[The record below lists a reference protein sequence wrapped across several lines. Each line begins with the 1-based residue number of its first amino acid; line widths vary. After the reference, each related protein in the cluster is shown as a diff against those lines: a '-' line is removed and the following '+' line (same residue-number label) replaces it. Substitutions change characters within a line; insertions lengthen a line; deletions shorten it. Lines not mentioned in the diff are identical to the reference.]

1 MGFLPLRKCWLGAL
15 MVDVSCTLRILFTS
29 RNNRITGQ
37 WQCSA
42 VGCISTLQRV
52 KMREEGRI
60 RNWTNDESQNK
71 FSFRLFPPPQAALK
85 ASTTFSLNLS
95 NPADKFNIKQQS
107 SRRRDS
113 FFLLLFLFPRGYSRQ
128 RMLRR
133 WLVGRKAVAKSFENY
148 IIQLLLR
155 GAPFLLLSFPL
166 LWCLFLLRHGKS
178 LKMNDC
184 YNLAYIR
191 TCRLMVSWKR
201 AKL

>member
-15 MVDVSCTLRILFTS
+15 MVDVSSTLRILFTS

-42 VGCISTLQRV
+42 VGCISTWQRV

-71 FSFRLFPPPQAALK
+71 SSFLLFPPPQAALK

-166 LWCLFLLRHGKS
+166 L
-178 LKMNDC
+178 
-184 YNLAYIR
+184 
-191 TCRLMVSWKR
+191 
-201 AKL
+201 